1 MKRIISFFAAVA
13 AILSAFSCQR
23 LEPTSLN
30 ADTLPVKVEVAGH
43 ARYIAVG
50 KSGANLSPE
59 IVDRGTPV
67 HIFYGV
73 KNAEG
78 KLEYALKTVKTD
90 DNGFFSAEIG
100 CPVGKT
106 MSVKVNC
113 SMLGESYA
121 YSDGGKFVSTD
132 TWFFGEVS
140 KASPSRI
147 DIPTL
152 QKLLSYE
159 KDIVNSTPPGR
170 RSDGI
175 CPGETEILC
184 SPEGGL
190 VGRYHLQSC
199 NYGKGHPY
207 AAQAGRVCRG
217 LD

>member
-1 MKRIISFFAAVA
+1 MKRIISFFAAIA

-121 YSDGGKFVSTD
+121 YSDGGKYVSTD

-140 KASPSRI
+140 K
-147 DIPTL
+147 
-152 QKLLSYE
+152 
-159 KDIVNSTPPGR
+159 
-170 RSDGI
+170 
-175 CPGETEILC
+175 EILC
-184 SPEGGL
+184 GKAGYFKLDMTPAANISDEGL
-190 VGRYHLQSC
+190 TQ
-199 NYGKGHPY
+199 PY
-207 AAQAGRVCRG
+207 
-217 LD
+217 